1 MLAKKVSAEVKDLL
15 DPASAQWAQVT
26 AETIVMGEAPLA
38 HQGSRYIR
46 TVWSDRPIGRVRSLS
61 VKSAHNSKEVFFM
74 LEWADATKNDDYV
87 GRDFPDAAGI
97 LFPLKGDA
105 PLNTMGSEDQPV
117 NAWFWRADFED
128 GAQNNTARGIGT
140 VEPTEKSA
148 ISARG
153 QWEDGTWRVVFARPL
168 AVAEQKEETVQLEA
182 GKPFKVAF
190 AIWEGSSGERAG
202 IKSFSKQWRELTL
215 EG

>member
-1 MLAKKVSAEVKDLL
+1 MLAKKLTVEAKELL
-15 DPASAQWAQVT
+15 DPASTQWAQVP
-26 AETIVMGEAPLA
+26 AEIMAMGEAPLA

-46 TVWSDRPIGRVRSLS
+46 TAWSDRPIGRVRSLS
-61 VKSAHNSKEVFFM
+61 VKSAHNNKEVFFL

-87 GRDFPDAAGI
+87 GRDFPDGAGI
-97 LFPLKGDA
+97 LFPFKGDA

-128 GAQNNTARGIGT
+128 GAQNNTARG
-140 VEPTEKSA
+140 
-148 ISARG
+148 
-153 QWEDGTWRVVFARPL
+153 QWKASTWRVVFARPL
-168 AVAEQKEETVQLEA
+168 AVAEQKDETVQLEM
-182 GKPFKVAF
+182 GKPVKVAF

-202 IKSFSKQWRELTL
+202 IKSFSKEWREFTL